1 MIQVIV
7 TSATIFQEH
16 LDGLLLDKS
25 HVSGQAGAI
34 GVHVVPHVVL
44 RRSRAVLVTAPVVLI
59 LIQRHVVAWA
69 MIIRLNHVDQKNAQR
84 HYQRNAA
91 WVTGTYGVIVL

>member
-1 MIQVIV
+1 MCP
-7 TSATIFQEH
+7 A
-16 LDGLLLDKS
+16 
-25 HVSGQAGAI
+25 SGRAGAI

-44 RRSRAVLVTAPVVLI
+44 RRSRAVLVIAPVVLI

-84 HYQRNAA
+84 HYQRVNSENKCDSALSDFILEC
-91 WVTGTYGVIVL
+91 VNHGHSYLHGQK